1 MSVKTFTFRYDPDS
15 DIGKWM
21 ASQAK
26 KNVSLELAIQTL
38 IGNFG
43 YEDLCEVI
51 PRQVPLEVNK
61 VKPRK
66 KRVSKPKK
74 ANTQKSPNKVKKQP
88 QDDEIAKSEIENND
102 DDNTTLDMFSSL

>member
-43 YEDLCEVI
+43 YEDLCEII
-51 PRQVPLEVNK
+51 PRQVLLDVETRGPRNK
-61 VKPRK
+61 RTAKRRKPRIK
-66 KRVSKPKK
+66 AKDKPVDNQPSKVEPKASK
-74 ANTQKSPNKVKKQP
+74 T
-88 QDDEIAKSEIENND
+88 EGND
-102 DDNTTLDMFSSL
+102 DDTALDMFSSL

>member
-1 MSVKTFTFRYDPDS
+1 MSVKTFTFRYDSDS

-21 ASQAK
+21 ASQST

-51 PRQVPLEVNK
+51 PRQVPLDVNK
-61 VKPRK
+61 VKPRRKRKAPKPRKTSIK
-66 KRVSKPKK
+66 KRPKVVKTQQPPKEEFKQEK
-74 ANTQKSPNKVKKQP
+74 AE
-88 QDDEIAKSEIENND
+88 DDK
-102 DDNTTLDMFSSL
+102 DNSLGMFSSL

>member
-43 YEDLCEVI
+43 YKDLVAVI
-51 PRQVPLEVNK
+51 PRQVPLEVDG

-66 KRVSKPKK
+66 KRKVSRPGRAKSKK
-74 ANTQKSPNKVKKQP
+74 SSATTKKQP
-88 QDDEIAKSEIENND
+88 APKEEPKQEKDE
-102 DDNTTLDMFSSL
+102 DDNDSSLDMFSSL